1 MDTSTT
7 GDRAAPRAP
16 TAEKKHD
23 RVALLA
29 IFTIPLIW
37 GIGFPLTHNAV
48 AVVDPGLYAF
58 ARSLVATMALLPFA
72 LPVALRAG
80 RKALLG
86 GLLLGLFSALN
97 IVSQSYALHY
107 LSSASTAFCVTMC
120 IVFIPFV
127 SAALGQG
134 WPSKVDLASV
144 VVGVVGAFIVLGPDL
159 DDISVGYL
167 WGGLAAFAIAMTISI
182 IGKLTSEPESG
193 QVDRLA
199 LGFFQVLFGTIAL
212 LYFPFQRD
220 LAPLTDTKV
229 WIAVV
234 FMGVMSTAV
243 AIYLQTRFQRR
254 VGSARTSV
262 IFNLDLVFASL
273 FGLANREALSL
284 SQIFGGA
291 VIFLASMLESLRDM
305 WTKARSKRGPEPI
318 GSPGSEAAVQEDA
331 RTPAR
336 SAPDQIP

>member
-1 MDTSTT
+1 MGTSTT
-7 GDRAAPRAP
+7 DDRAVPPADLK
-16 TAEKKHD
+16 AERTRD
-23 RVALLA
+23 RVALAA
-29 IFTIPLIW
+29 IFAIPLIW

-48 AVVDPGLYAF
+48 EVVDPGLYAF
-58 ARSLVATMALLPFA
+58 ARSLVATVALLPFA
-72 LPVALRAG
+72 LPVALRAS
-80 RKALLG
+80 RKAVLG
-86 GLLLGLFSALN
+86 GLVLGLFSALN

-144 VVGVVGAFIVLGPDL
+144 VVGVIGAFIVLGPDL

-199 LGFFQVLFGTIAL
+199 LGFFQVLFGTLAL
-212 LYFPFQRD
+212 LYFPFKRD
-220 LAPLTDTKV
+220 LAPLTETRV

-234 FMGVMSTAV
+234 FMGVLSTAL
-243 AIYLQTRFQRR
+243 AIYLQTRYQRR

-273 FGLANREALSL
+273 FGLVNRESLSL

-305 WTKARSKRGPEPI
+305 WIKAKEKGRTKEKEQATADGRI
-318 GSPGSEAAVQEDA
+318 
-331 RTPAR
+331 PAQ
-336 SAPDQIP
+336 SASDQAP

>member
-1 MDTSTT
+1 MATSTT
-7 GDRAAPRAP
+7 DDPALLADPRA
-16 TAEKKHD
+16 EKRHD

-29 IFTIPLIW
+29 IFAIPLIW

-58 ARSLVATMALLPFA
+58 ARSLVATVALLPFA
-72 LPVALRAG
+72 LPVALRAS
-80 RKALLG
+80 RKAVLG
-86 GLLLGLFSALN
+86 GLVLGLFSALN

-199 LGFFQVLFGTIAL
+199 LGFFQVLFGTLAL

-220 LAPLTDTKV
+220 LAPLTETKV
-229 WIAVV
+229 WIAIV
-234 FMGVMSTAV
+234 FMGVMSTAL
-243 AIYLQTRFQRR
+243 AIYLQTRYQRR

-273 FGLANREALSL
+273 FGLVNRESLSL

-305 WTKARSKRGPEPI
+305 WTKARSKKKPEPE
-318 GSPGSEAAVQEDA
+318 PGPDPVAAA
-331 RTPAR
+331 PR
-336 SAPDQIP
+336 SDGTL

>member
-7 GDRAAPRAP
+7 DDRAAPFDPKGERSR
-16 TAEKKHD
+16 D

-29 IFTIPLIW
+29 IFAIPLIW

-58 ARSLVATMALLPFA
+58 ARSLVATVALLPIA
-72 LPVALRAG
+72 LPVALRAS

-86 GLLLGLFSALN
+86 GLVLGLFSALN
-97 IVSQSYALHY
+97 IVSLSYALHY
-107 LSSASTAFCVTMC
+107 LSSASTAFCATMS
-120 IVFIPFV
+120 IAFIPFV

-134 WPSKVDLASV
+134 WPSRVDLASV
-144 VVGVVGAFIVLGPDL
+144 VVGIVGAFIVLGPDL
-159 DDISVGYL
+159 DDVSVGYL

-199 LGFFQVLFGTIAL
+199 LGFFQVLFGTVAL
-212 LYFPFQRD
+212 FYFPFRRD

-229 WIAVV
+229 WIAIV

-254 VGSARTSV
+254 VGSARTAV

-273 FGLANREALSL
+273 FGLVNRESLSL

-305 WTKARSKRGPEPI
+305 WTKARSK
-318 GSPGSEAAVQEDA
+318 PG
-331 RTPAR
+331 R
-336 SAPDQIP
+336 